1 MLLGVTYAYNKDMNN
16 DTATAA
22 NLHAHIET
30 ESQDCD
36 SRYSQGRV
44 AEMTTEE
51 KGETFSDLVFKDRVI
66 TGIISVHGYGTM
78 TVTPEKVT
86 WNESTE
92 EGYRWAEVTWC
103 NDTCSGLASWQRDH
117 AAEAAGY

>member
-1 MLLGVTYAYNKDMNN
+1 MLPGVTYAYNEDMNN
-16 DTATAA
+16 DTATAN
-22 NLHAHIET
+22 NLHAHVET

-36 SRYSQGRV
+36 SRYTGGRV
-44 AEMTTEE
+44 DEMTTEE
-51 KGETFSDLVFKDRVI
+51 VNEEFPEMVFKDRVVAD
-66 TGIISVHGYGTM
+66 IIFLHGYGTL

-92 EGYRWAEVTWC
+92 EGYRWVEVTWC
-103 NDTCSGLASWQRDH
+103 RDNCSGLVSWHRDH